1 MLIMFAIAIP
11 LGMAR
16 ENKGVAA
23 FTGFVGFTVFHL
35 GINFYLTTTGILL
48 TTDPTILK
56 ANNIQNILGIQSIDT
71 GILGTV
77 IVGIIVYL
85 LHERCNT
92 IRLPDA
98 LAFFGGVRFV
108 PIITTLILIPVV
120 VVIWFVTYYI
130 IFRFAIIRFNIK
142 TPEREIDNNHKVNR
156 FLSITNKSDYDIPA
170 MLAALGGKD
179 NIVITG

>member
-1 MLIMFAIAIP
+1 M
-11 LGMAR
+11 
-16 ENKGVAA
+16 
-23 FTGFVGFTVFHL
+23 
-35 GINFYLTTTGILL
+35 
-48 TTDPTILK
+48 
-56 ANNIQNILGIQSIDT
+56 
-71 GILGTV
+71 
-77 IVGIIVYL
+77 
-85 LHERCNT
+85 
-92 IRLPDA
+92 PDA

-156 FLSITNKSDYDIPA
+156 PPAVTNKSDYDIPA

-179 NIVITG
+179 NIVSLDNCITRLRLSVKNISLVDNEQLKNLRILGIIYLNQHNLQIVIGPQVQSVKDELDVLI

>member
-1 MLIMFAIAIP
+1 MP
-11 LGMAR
+11 
-16 ENKGVAA
+16 
-23 FTGFVGFTVFHL
+23 
-35 GINFYLTTTGILL
+35 
-48 TTDPTILK
+48 TTDSTILK

-156 FLSITNKSDYDIPA
+156 PPAVTNKSDYDIPA
-170 MLAALGGKD
+170 IGGKD